1 MKQKVVFYKM
11 VGFVALIALVALWA
25 PASAGQAKKRIAGD
39 WLLKTEFDGRQMT
52 SILSLSRDKEGKLNG
67 QWISYWGLSELKDV
81 KYEANKLSY
90 VLVSRYRDREY
101 RSEFTGAI
109 KRGKLS
115 GTSSSDRGE
124 SKVEGTRIR
133 PMPLAVGNWEMKVK
147 VGEREFTGTMVIK
160 ADKQRKLTAVWQSER
175 GEHEITDVKL
185 EKKKLTFKRK
195 SKVQDRQWESTF
207 EGTVKGHT
215 LSGTFKSEQGEITAE
230 GKRIGAALVG
240 KWDLEMTSEE
250 GSRRQILRV
259 NPDLSGMY
267 GPMAIKKIDL
277 ESDQVAFKIVRQF
290 GDRKYE
296 TSFEGKLDGKKL
308 TGEITSSRGTRK
320 VTGKKVRP
328 APKKQKRTPQ

>member
-1 MKQKVVFYKM
+1 MKQKVFYKM
-11 VGFVALIALVALWA
+11 VVFVAFTALVTLWS
-25 PASAGQAKKRIAGD
+25 PASAKQSKKRIAAGD
-39 WLLKTEFDGRQMT
+39 WLLKSEFDGRQMT
-52 SILSLSRDKEGKLNG
+52 SILSLSTDKQGKLTG
-67 QWISYWGLSELKDV
+67 QLISYWGLSELKDV

-133 PMPLAVGNWEMKVK
+133 PMPAVVGNWEMKVK
-147 VGEREFTGTMVIK
+147 VGDREFTGTMVIK
-160 ADKQRKLTAVWQSER
+160 ADKERKLTADWQSEQ

-195 SKVQDRQWESTF
+195 SKIQDRQWESTF

-215 LSGTFKSEQGEITAE
+215 LSGTFKSERGEIAAE

-240 KWDLEMTSEE
+240 KWGLEMTSED

-267 GPMAIKKIDL
+267 GPMAIEKINL
-277 ESDQVAFKIVRQF
+277 EGDQVTFKIVRQF
-290 GDRKYE
+290 GERKYE

-320 VTGKKVRP
+320 VTGKKVML
-328 APKKQKRTPQ
+328 AAKKQKRTPQ